1 MAQRP
6 DRKPGAAV
14 RGGENHLGGITPA
27 AGTVEP
33 PSPAA
38 GTGAHE
44 AYPGVLFI
52 EPRPATIVKATD
64 LGSVQVLKHGNLY
77 LLTDPFGDIHP
88 DSRGLGLYFEDTR
101 ILSSLIL
108 RVNGIRPTLLQADAG
123 QNYQGTIQLTNP
135 DLLRNPDDKMS
146 PGLSLARQSLGISR
160 QRVLSGALQER
171 LSIANF
177 TEHEEAVTI
186 QLDLDFDAADIFEIR
201 GYPREERGTLLP
213 IGIAGS
219 RVTFGYVGLDRR
231 LCRTFVAFSE
241 DPVIGPTEISSG
253 DGGEPAPMIVPGH
266 PPGVVRAT
274 WEWTLAEGELREVEW
289 LVWPNEAPG
298 GRRPRADPAVLLS
311 MSGDGADATRAGK
324 APPPAPDPAELF
336 PPPPRVAED
345 ESAGAYRA
353 WTRGTATVETDNEL
367 LDLTVRR
374 SLADLRLLMN
384 DGPTGGERYV
394 AAGIPWFATMF
405 GRDAVISAY
414 QRAAFRPQLAIET
427 LQVLAV
433 RQAMEFDEWRD
444 AEPGK
449 MLHELRTGEMARAGE
464 LPHTPYYGSIDVT
477 PLWLILLGETYDWT
491 GDRELVDSLWPHAL
505 AALEWIDRWGDRDGD
520 RFVEYERRSSRGL
533 LNQGWKDSRDG
544 IRDRAGVPA
553 KTPIA
558 LAEVQGYVYDA
569 KLRMAA
575 LARLRGEEGL
585 AGQLEADA
593 EALRARFEDA
603 FWVDDLAFYAIA
615 LDGEKRAVD
624 GIASNAGHCL
634 WSGIVS
640 PERARLV
647 AERLLAPGLF
657 SGWGIR
663 TYAAGQTGYNPIGYH
678 TGTVWP
684 HDTSLIVAGLKR
696 YGFHDESNLL
706 VGRMLEAAQ
715 QFPEFRL
722 PELFCGFD
730 RTNSAV
736 PVPYPVA
743 CSPQAWAA
751 GSVFL
756 FLTSML
762 GLRPHAER
770 RELELVRPELPDWL
784 GKVTVSNLRVGDATV
799 DLLFHRW
806 RGTTSAEVLRKTGD
820 ISVTIR
826 L

>member
-1 MAQRP
+1 
-6 DRKPGAAV
+6 
-14 RGGENHLGGITPA
+14 
-27 AGTVEP
+27 
-33 PSPAA
+33 
-38 GTGAHE
+38 
-44 AYPGVLFI
+44 
-52 EPRPATIVKATD
+52 
-64 LGSVQVLKHGNLY
+64 
-77 LLTDPFGDIHP
+77 
-88 DSRGLGLYFEDTR
+88 
-101 ILSSLIL
+101 
-108 RVNGIRPTLLQADAG
+108 
-123 QNYQGTIQLTNP
+123 
-135 DLLRNPDDKMS
+135 
-146 PGLSLARQSLGISR
+146 
-160 QRVLSGALQER
+160 
-171 LSIANF
+171 
-177 TEHEEAVTI
+177 
-186 QLDLDFDAADIFEIR
+186 
-201 GYPREERGTLLP
+201 
-213 IGIAGS
+213 
-219 RVTFGYVGLDRR
+219 
-231 LCRTFVAFSE
+231 
-241 DPVIGPTEISSG
+241 
-253 DGGEPAPMIVPGH
+253 
-266 PPGVVRAT
+266 
-274 WEWTLAEGELREVEW
+274 
-289 LVWPNEAPG
+289 
-298 GRRPRADPAVLLS
+298 
-311 MSGDGADATRAGK
+311 
-324 APPPAPDPAELF
+324 
-336 PPPPRVAED
+336 
-345 ESAGAYRA
+345 
-353 WTRGTATVETDNEL
+353 
-367 LDLTVRR
+367 
-374 SLADLRLLMN
+374 
-384 DGPTGGERYV
+384 
-394 AAGIPWFATMF
+394 
-405 GRDAVISAY
+405 
-414 QRAAFRPQLAIET
+414 
-427 LQVLAV
+427 
-433 RQAMEFDEWRD
+433 
-444 AEPGK
+444 
-449 MLHELRTGEMARAGE
+449 MARAGE

-585 AGQLEADA
+585 AGQLEADS
-593 EALRARFEDA
+593 EALRVRFEDA